1 MTHRIIHPRQMSPV
15 PWANGLGTT
24 REIAT
29 AASAPRGADQGPGF
43 RWRISLA
50 DLTQDSPFSRL
61 PGVDR
66 VFTLLTPGPVHLSVH
81 GQARRV
87 DPRVPVAFA
96 GEDDV
101 AVELGSAGPQQ
112 ALNLMVDRSQARGA
126 VHVRRL
132 EAAPVDLPEETI
144 AVVVLS
150 GAVILPDGRLA
161 ERGQVI
167 RPEGPLRLAG
177 RPRAVVACVEVTS
190 VQVAGAEVAEV

>member
-1 MTHRIIHPRQMSPV
+1 MTHRIIHPQQLSPV

-29 AASAPRGADQGPGF
+29 GVSALRGADQGPGF

-50 DLTQDSPFSRL
+50 DLTQSSPFSRL
-61 PGVDR
+61 AGVDR
-66 VFTLLTPGPVHLSVH
+66 VFTLVTPGPVRLTVH

-87 DPRVPVAFA
+87 DPGVPVSFA

-126 VHVRRL
+126 VHVRQL
-132 EAAPVDLPEETI
+132 EGAPAELPGETVGV
-144 AVVVLS
+144 AVLS
-150 GAVILPDGRLA
+150 GAVTLPDGRLA
-161 ERGQVI
+161 ERGHLI
-167 RPEGPLRLAG
+167 RPEGRLRLVG
-177 RPRAVVACVEVTS
+177 RPRAVVACAEVS
-190 VQVAGAEVAEV
+190 PAGAGSAED